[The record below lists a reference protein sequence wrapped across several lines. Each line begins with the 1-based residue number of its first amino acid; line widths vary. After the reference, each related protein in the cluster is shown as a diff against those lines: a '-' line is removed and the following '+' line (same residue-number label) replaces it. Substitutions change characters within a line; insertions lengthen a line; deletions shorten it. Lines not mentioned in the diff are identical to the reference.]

1 MTTATFTG
9 FLPVVR
15 PKTYPPRPLLR
26 SFCPWPGQAH
36 TPHGHFCG
44 VFARGQ
50 AKNIPTTGTFA
61 VFLPLVCI
69 LEHTAGHCIEVT
81 NEYQVC
87 AEHYC
92 CCSKRTRSLGV
103 PKKLPVLCGGST
115 NSNSGA
121 HLLPVWNI

>member
-1 MTTATFTG
+1 MTTGTFTG

-15 PKTYPPRPLLR
+15 PK
-26 SFCPWPGQAH
+26 H
-36 TPHGHFCG
+36 THHGHFCG

-103 PKKLPVLCGGST
+103 PKAPVLCGGST